1 MAADY
6 LNIIVTPEKPGR
18 TWHLRVRAGTLKIM
32 AGCVVFCA
40 LLLVTGVLSYWKV
53 ATLALQ
59 TKRIKKQNVALAAEC
74 QKVHELAAVLKRAA
88 AADQQLRKI
97 AGGMIDLTAAPV
109 MAVYSDAELDR
120 SLRSRPGTE
129 LLPSRQAPVTAPA
142 PVAAAAPSPAGYG
155 RSSSFSWPLYGGWI
169 SNEFTAASGGKPKH
183 QGIDLA
189 VKEGTPVKAAGSG
202 VVSFCGWT
210 SDLGNVIVIDHGNGF
225 LTRYGHN
232 SRNTVEKG
240 DIVKQGKIIAFAGN
254 SGRSSAPHLHFE
266 IWKDGV
272 PVNPRDYLL
281 R

>member
-1 MAADY
+1 MHSDY

-18 TWHLRVRAGTLKIM
+18 TWHLRVRTNTLKIA
-32 AGCVVFCA
+32 AGCAGVCVV
-40 LLLVTGVLSYWKV
+40 LLAAGVLSYWKV
-53 ATLALQ
+53 AGLALQ
-59 TKRIKKQNVALAAEC
+59 TKRIKKQNAELTAEC
-74 QKVHELAAVLKRAA
+74 QKVQDLAALLNRVAV
-88 AADQQLRKI
+88 ADQQLRKI
-97 AGGMIDLTAAPV
+97 AGGMVDLTVAPTTT
-109 MAVYSDAELDR
+109 VYSDAEMER
-120 SLRSRPGTE
+120 SLRSRPGSE
-129 LLPSRQAPVTAPA
+129 LLPSRSASAAVP
-142 PVAAAAPSPAGYG
+142 AAAPAAPQVSGYS
-155 RSSSFSWPLYGGWI
+155 RASSFSWPLYGGWI
-169 SNEFTAASGGKPKH
+169 SNEFIDNNGSGTRH
-183 QGIDLA
+183 HGIDIA

-210 SDLGNVIVIDHGNGF
+210 SDLGNLIVIDHGNGF

-266 IWKDGV
+266 IWKDGI